1 MMKYEYYDVVK
12 KDIRQYI
19 VDNEIDINNI
29 DIEVLESDL
38 WVADSVTGN
47 ASGSYYCNAWIA
59 EESIAHNLDL
69 FIEACEWFGCD
80 AGAEVKRGTENMDV
94 LIRCY
99 VLATCLDGVIE
110 ELKEGNNEAINN

>member
-1 MMKYEYYDVVK
+1 MMKYDYYDVVK
-12 KDIRQYI
+12 KDIMQCI
-19 VDNEIDINNI
+19 EDNEIDVNNI
-29 DIEVLESDL
+29 DIGVLESDL

-47 ASGSYYCNAWIA
+47 SSGSYYCNAWTA

-80 AGAEVKRGTENMDV
+80 AGAEVKRGAENMDV

-99 VLATCLDGVIE
+99 ILTVCLDSVIDD
-110 ELKEGNNEAINN
+110 LKGGNNE